1 MGRACGGSASDGH
14 NHFHGEPIMLYLG
27 IDLHTRQLTVCL
39 RDEVGNVLQRRQ
51 VGTHP
56 EKLQPWFD
64 ELQAAANGQGGFVAI
79 LEVCGFCDWLVARL
93 KERGCREI
101 VVIQPDRAARK
112 KTDRRDAARLSELL
126 WINRL
131 HLLEGRP
138 APGLRRVELPT
149 EIDGENRQLTALR
162 QRLGVQRTRTINR
175 LKRLLHKHNLIHEQ
189 PTKTFVTKAV
199 LAWLKKLPLPYA
211 DRLETDLLLEQLANT
226 EAQLA
231 KVYVEIEVR
240 AERDPA
246 CRLVRTIR
254 GCGAFTA
261 LAITSRIGRI
271 ERFARGRSLANFFGL
286 TPTCSSSGE
295 SGERLGHISREGSSI
310 VRFLLGQLVTRA
322 LRVDPG
328 LRRWY
333 QGVRRRRGAKI
344 AVVGVMRKLATS
356 IHAMLKN
363 RESYELLGVRKVRDR
378 KQRGVVKPGA
388 STS

>member
-1 MGRACGGSASDGH
+1 M
-14 NHFHGEPIMLYLG
+14 
-27 IDLHTRQLTVCL
+27 
-39 RDEVGNVLQRRQ
+39 
-51 VGTHP
+51 
-56 EKLQPWFD
+56 
-64 ELQAAANGQGGFVAI
+64 
-79 LEVCGFCDWLVARL
+79 
-93 KERGCREI
+93 
-101 VVIQPDRAARK
+101 
-112 KTDRRDAARLSELL
+112 
-126 WINRL
+126 
-131 HLLEGRP
+131 
-138 APGLRRVELPT
+138 ELPST
-149 EIDGENRQLTALR
+149 TDGENRQLTALR

-175 LKRLLHKHNLIHEQ
+175 LKHLIHKHNLIHDQ
-189 PTKTFVTKAV
+189 PTKTFGTKAV
-199 LAWLKKLPLPYA
+199 LAWLKKLPLPTV

-231 KVYVEIEVR
+231 QVAVEIETR
-240 AERDPA
+240 AAQDPA

-295 SGERLGHISREGSSI
+295 SGDRLGHISREGSGI

-344 AVVGVMRKLATS
+344 AIVGVMRKLATS
-356 IHAMLKN
+356 IHGMLRH
-363 RESYELLGVRKVRDR
+363 RESYELLGDRKARDR
-378 KQRGVVKPGA
+378 KRRGTVQAGV